1 MKNPKI
7 VLRGEM
13 EEMRERRA
21 YQFEKRTKLVAR
33 EPEKMTWELLISTQQ
48 PPLISIN
55 ELALGILRISE
66 MRMGIILSVRDWGI

>member
-21 YQFEKRTKLVAR
+21 YQFEKRTKLKAR
-33 EPEKMTWELLISTQQ
+33 EPEKTPT
-48 PPLISIN
+48 
-55 ELALGILRISE
+55 A
-66 MRMGIILSVRDWGI
+66 